1 MYCAS
6 VCIYTI
12 YALHINNRCIYKCTI
27 ITKVSVN
34 GAISFDRSPP
44 QFTSDRFPLGG
55 NSEIVA
61 PFWADADN
69 RESGNV
75 WYRESTD
82 STLLTRVNSEIQAAF
97 PLQAPFAATDLFI
110 AT

>member
-1 MYCAS
+1 M
-6 VCIYTI
+6 
-12 YALHINNRCIYKCTI
+12 
-27 ITKVSVN
+27 
-34 GAISFDRSPP
+34 
-44 QFTSDRFPLGG
+44 GG

-82 STLLTRVNSEIQAAF
+82 STLLTRVHSEIQAAF
-97 PLQAPFAATDLFI
+97 TLQAPFAATDLFI
-110 AT
+110 ATWESVGYFDRKMDKVQDIIVRKVQYLTRCSVL